1 MDYSKLVDIRNKIEG
16 LSTIHQIEILRILHT
31 SGIHMSEN
39 QYGVHINLSSVT
51 PETFHSIQTYLTYV
65 SEQELTLFRTEQ
77 QKDDFK
83 KEFKNIH
90 IGNSI

>member
-16 LSTIHQIEILRILHT
+16 LSTIHQIEILRILNN
-31 SGIHMSEN
+31 SGIPMSEN
-39 QYGVHINLSSVT
+39 QYGVHINLASVKSDT
-51 PETFHSIQTYLTYV
+51 ILSIQTYLNYV
-65 SEQELTLFRTEQ
+65 SEQEMTLFRTEQ
-77 QKDDFK
+77 QKDEFK